1 MKDVKLFQTNQTRSI
16 WSDESGEWLFSVI
29 DVVDA
34 LTNSA
39 DASAYWRKLKQRLK
53 EESNETVT
61 NN

>member
-53 EESNETVT
+53 EDSNETVT

>member
-39 DASAYWRKLKQRLK
+39 
-53 EESNETVT
+53 
-61 NN
+61 